1 MKLLNRSFLQRLVTG
16 ICLTIGFLL
25 ITFIGGP
32 LLFIGAFSIVM
43 LIAFY
48 ETKLVS
54 TNKFKINIFGFIT
67 LAFAILLLG
76 WTQYS
81 AYDLM
86 PFVLLLMMLY
96 LILIPIFDQRIH
108 IDSVVYFFTMAL
120 YVGIAFYALVYLYL
134 RSPLNILFLAAVA
147 FGSDVGGYLLGSLI
161 GKHKMAPSISPKKS
175 WEGSIGG
182 LLFAL
187 ISVFI
192 LLPIPYELIMGAAYF
207 QPFNN
212 PIVLI
217 ISIVFLTAISQLGDL
232 FTSVIKRYFGVK
244 DFGTIFPGH
253 GGILDRFDSFIAVA
267 IFMMIFTMIATQLGL
282 F

>member
-1 MKLLNRSFLQRLVTG
+1 MKLLNKSFLQRLLTG

-25 ITFIGGP
+25 ITFAGGP

-54 TNKFKINIFGFIT
+54 KNKFKMNIFGFII
-67 LAFAILLLG
+67 LAVAILLLG

-81 AYDLM
+81 IYNLI
-86 PFVLLLMMLY
+86 PFVLLLIMLY
-96 LILIPIFDQRIH
+96 LILIPIFDQNIH
-108 IDSVVYFFTMAL
+108 IDSVVYFFTMTL
-120 YVGIAFYALVYLYL
+120 YVGIAFFALVYLYL

-161 GKHKMAPSISPKKS
+161 GKHKMAPTISPKKS

-182 LLFAL
+182 LIFAL
-187 ISVFI
+187 ISVFVI
-192 LLPIPYELIMGAAYF
+192 APVPYELIMGATYI

-212 PIVLI
+212 PIVLVV
-217 ISIVFLTAISQLGDL
+217 SIVFLTAISQLGDL